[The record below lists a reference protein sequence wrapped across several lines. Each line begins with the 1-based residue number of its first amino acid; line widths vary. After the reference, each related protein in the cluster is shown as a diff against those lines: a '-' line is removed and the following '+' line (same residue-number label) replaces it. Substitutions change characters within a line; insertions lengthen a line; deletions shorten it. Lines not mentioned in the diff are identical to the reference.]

1 MAIMLTAKTKVQVGD
16 LVVKN
21 ITSVP
26 SFSETKSTVEV
37 TSLENE
43 ARVYIAGLKE
53 PAELR

>member
-21 ITSVP
+21 ISNVP

-43 ARVYIAGLKE
+43 ARVL
-53 PAELR
+53 

>member
-1 MAIMLTAKTKVQVGD
+1 MAIMLTAKTQVKVGE
-16 LVVKN
+16 LIVKN

-43 ARVYIAGLKE
+43 ARVLN
-53 PAELR
+53 R